1 MGSGDGRE
9 AAGENGLGRRVT
21 RGLVERGARDVGEDD
36 IRRVVRKAE
45 AILARFRRGPLARF
59 LDDGRLLVLLVKD
72 YWSGEYR
79 DVPWATLAAV
89 VFTLLYVLNPFDLV
103 PDFLPGIGQMDDAAV
118 LSLVLFMVEND
129 LERYRRARAARED
142 S

>member
-1 MGSGDGRE
+1 MESGDGKE
-9 AAGENGLGRRVT
+9 ASIESGLGRRVT
-21 RGLVERGARDVGEDD
+21 REVVERGARDVDEDD

-45 AILARFRRGPLARF
+45 AIAARFRRGPLARF
-59 LDDGRLLVLLVKD
+59 VDDGRLLVHLVKD

-79 DVPWATLAAV
+79 DVPWATIAAV
-89 VFTLLYVLNPFDLV
+89 AFTLLYVLNPFDLV

-118 LSLVLFMVEND
+118 LSLVLYMVEKD